1 MISQMMLEP
10 LQSSYPNREECKM
23 TLKTIRYNTAEL
35 AC

>member
-10 LQSSYPNREECKM
+10 LQSSYLNREECKM
-23 TLKTIRYNTAEL
+23 TSIRYNTAEL